1 MLVTVALEED
11 MKIQSTSQVM
21 MEAGAVPSIV
31 LGKREQNVLRMHKN
45 YDKLIGHDAKAALRA
60 EGLLDAAE

>member
-1 MLVTVALEED
+1 

-31 LGKREQNVLRMHKN
+31 FGKREQNVLRMHKN
-45 YDKLIGHDAKAALRA
+45 YDKLIGHDAEAALRGAGLA
-60 EGLLDAAE
+60 EAAE